1 MYMMYVVAS
10 SDVML
15 SKQASV
21 TDFARVVGRN
31 KIRRKG
37 RMMTSG
43 SAVKINVYCA
53 FVVVSLLRSLVM
65 RVSCSVGIHVC
76 EYSMVF
82 PVERIVIS

>member
-10 SDVML
+10 NDVML

-21 TDFARVVGRN
+21 TDFALVVERN

-37 RMMTSG
+37 RMMTRG

-53 FVVVSLLRSLVM
+53 FAVVSLLRRLVM
-65 RVSCSVGIHVC
+65 RVSCSVGRYVC
-76 EYSMVF
+76 EY
-82 PVERIVIS
+82 